1 MGSVRDFV
9 DEHGLHC
16 DSMLEYYA
24 NDFLELAKFKL
35 WEKVKFC
42 EYYYSQ
48 MSEKEIKG
56 NENQR

>member
-9 DEHGLHC
+9 NGEVDLPC
-16 DSMLEYYA
+16 DPELEYYA

-48 MSEKEIKG
+48 MYMKEK